1 MKESRERRWE
11 VKRDNVGQRRILRV
25 RYTGTCLFA
34 DGNAYDDVYVY
45 HPHDK
50 YISYSYGR

>member
-1 MKESRERRWE
+1 M
-11 VKRDNVGQRRILRV
+11 KRDNVGQRRILRV